1 MKKGKS
7 IRSILAAPLLL
18 ALATACTT
26 RIYDDCAPDHKFGA
40 WGIINHSD
48 IFGADDSIYFLVN
61 PIDNVN
67 DSLYFNGNYTDSYF
81 RADST
86 RYTLA
91 YGPGDS
97 LRLYIQRMY
106 AVEVNPPQLLA
117 EVRVAGDT
125 AKAPACTLNMSRTG
139 SGEEMY
145 VIQPDTAF
153 TSLLKQ
159 GKPLNF
165 RAWNGPG
172 SSASE
177 GSQFYTWT
185 LYTTGFADALKLR
198 DILNGDTLS
207 VSKTDSLQ
215 TLRKEPIHKEEHR
228 RETKHHIHYGN
239 KHQ

>member
-1 MKKGKS
+1 MRIKS
-7 IRSILAAPLLL
+7 IRLILAAPLLL

-48 IFGADDSIYFLVN
+48 LFGADDSIYFLVN

-67 DSLYFNGNYTDSYF
+67 DSIYFNGNYTDTYF

-106 AVEVNPPQLLA
+106 AVEVNPPQLVA
-117 EVRVAGDT
+117 EVRVIGDT
-125 AKAPACTLNMSRTG
+125 VKTPRCTLNLTRVG
-139 SGEEMY
+139 SAEEMY
-145 VIQPDTAF
+145 VIQPDTTF
-153 TSLLKQ
+153 LSLLKL
-159 GKPLNF
+159 GKPMAF

-185 LYTTGFADALKLR
+185 LYTTGFADALRFR
-198 DILNGDTLS
+198 DILNGDT
-207 VSKTDSLQ
+207 VAPAKKDSL
-215 TLRKEPIHKEEHR
+215 LSGKKDSLDKKDSRKEHRKEHR
-228 RETKHHIHYGN
+228 HLKL
-239 KHQ
+239 